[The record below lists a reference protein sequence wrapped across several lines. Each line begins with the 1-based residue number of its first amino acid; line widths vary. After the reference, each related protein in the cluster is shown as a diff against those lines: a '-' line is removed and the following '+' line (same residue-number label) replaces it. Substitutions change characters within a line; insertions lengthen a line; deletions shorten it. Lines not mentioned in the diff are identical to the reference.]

1 MARWDKEGNGE
12 SIPDWFWEAID
23 VEPVTKSVEVDECD
37 VSYRHYEAIG
47 KPGMLLIHGMNA
59 HSRWWD
65 FIAPQLLDRYQVAAM
80 DLTGMG
86 DSDYRYEYSSN
97 TYADEILAVLDDA
110 KFGTD
115 SIVVAHSFGGYMAVR
130 AANKA
135 PDRFKALVMVD
146 SGIRHPD
153 DPVPEQIWMSGARS
167 KIYPDKETAL
177 NRFRVQPPQPCDNEF
192 LLQYIARNSL
202 MPVDGGWT
210 WKFDPTLF
218 DYLEMGAD
226 QNIKFLNLPCRAALM
241 LGENSEDEGALYG
254 DYMLKATSNL
264 LPTIT
269 IPGTYHHLMF
279 DQPLAVAMSM
289 KILLLEWRRLNSLSP

>member
-1 MARWDKEGNGE
+1 MARWDKEGNRE
-12 SIPDWFWEAID
+12 SIPNWFWEAID

-37 VSYRHYEAIG
+37 VSYRHYESIG

-210 WKFDPTLF
+210 WKFDEDLLTSLTDAERKPEEFQALTTTLGVIF
-218 DYLEMGAD
+218 GAESELFSRRTLEYMQELIPEPFPIKEIANAQHHLFLDQPQAFVESLLEMCL
-226 QNIKFLNLPCRAALM
+226 KF
-241 LGENSEDEGALYG
+241 
-254 DYMLKATSNL
+254 
-264 LPTIT
+264 
-269 IPGTYHHLMF
+269 
-279 DQPLAVAMSM
+279 
-289 KILLLEWRRLNSLSP
+289 

>member
-1 MARWDKEGNGE
+1 MARWDKEGNRE

-23 VEPVTKSVEVDECD
+23 VEPVTKTVEVDECD

-97 TYADEILAVLDDA
+97 IYADEILAVLDDA

-177 NRFRVQPPQPCDNEF
+177 NRFRVQPPQSCDNEF

-210 WKFDPTLF
+210 WKFDEDLLTSLTDAERKPEEFQALTTALGVIFGADSELFSRRTLEYMQELIPEPF
-218 DYLEMGAD
+218 PIKEIANAQHHLFLDQPQAFVESLLEMC
-226 QNIKFLNLPCRAALM
+226 QKF
-241 LGENSEDEGALYG
+241 
-254 DYMLKATSNL
+254 
-264 LPTIT
+264 
-269 IPGTYHHLMF
+269 
-279 DQPLAVAMSM
+279 
-289 KILLLEWRRLNSLSP
+289 

>member
-1 MARWDKEGNGE
+1 MARWDKEGKRE
-12 SIPDWFWEAID
+12 SIPNWFWEAID
-23 VEPVTKSVEVDECD
+23 VEPVTKTVEVDECD

-210 WKFDPTLF
+210 WKFDEDLLTSLTDAERKPEEFQALTTTLGVIF
-218 DYLEMGAD
+218 GADSELFSRRTLEYMQELIPEPFLIKEIANAQHHLFLDQPQAFVESLLEMC
-226 QNIKFLNLPCRAALM
+226 QKF
-241 LGENSEDEGALYG
+241 
-254 DYMLKATSNL
+254 
-264 LPTIT
+264 
-269 IPGTYHHLMF
+269 
-279 DQPLAVAMSM
+279 
-289 KILLLEWRRLNSLSP
+289 

>member
-1 MARWDKEGNGE
+1 MARWDKEGNRE

-23 VEPVTKSVEVDECD
+23 VEPVTKTVEGDECD

-210 WKFDPTLF
+210 WKFDEDLLTSLTDAERKPEEFQALTTTLGVIF
-218 DYLEMGAD
+218 GADSELFSRRTLEYMQELIPEPFLIKEIANAQHHLFLDQPQAFVESLLEMC
-226 QNIKFLNLPCRAALM
+226 QKF
-241 LGENSEDEGALYG
+241 
-254 DYMLKATSNL
+254 
-264 LPTIT
+264 
-269 IPGTYHHLMF
+269 
-279 DQPLAVAMSM
+279 
-289 KILLLEWRRLNSLSP
+289 

>member
-1 MARWDKEGNGE
+1 MARWDREGNRE
-12 SIPDWFWEAID
+12 SIPSWFWEAID
-23 VEPVTKSVEVDECD
+23 VEPVTKTVEVDECD

-97 TYADEILAVLDDA
+97 IYADEILAVLDDA

-153 DPVPEQIWMSGARS
+153 DPIPEQIWMSGARS

-210 WKFDPTLF
+210 WKFDEDLLTSLTDAERKPEEFQALTTTLGVIF
-218 DYLEMGAD
+218 GAESELFSRRTLEYMQELIPEPFLIKEIANAQHHLFLDQPQAFVESLLEMC
-226 QNIKFLNLPCRAALM
+226 QKF
-241 LGENSEDEGALYG
+241 
-254 DYMLKATSNL
+254 
-264 LPTIT
+264 
-269 IPGTYHHLMF
+269 
-279 DQPLAVAMSM
+279 
-289 KILLLEWRRLNSLSP
+289 

>member
-1 MARWDKEGNGE
+1 MARWDKEDNRE
-12 SIPDWFWEAID
+12 SIPNWFWEAID
-23 VEPVTKSVEVDECD
+23 VEPVTKTVEVDECD

-210 WKFDPTLF
+210 WKFDEDLLTSLTDAERKPEEFQALTTTLGVIF
-218 DYLEMGAD
+218 GADSELFSRRTLEYMQELIPEPFLIKEIANAQHHLFLDQPQAFVESLLEMC
-226 QNIKFLNLPCRAALM
+226 QKF
-241 LGENSEDEGALYG
+241 
-254 DYMLKATSNL
+254 
-264 LPTIT
+264 
-269 IPGTYHHLMF
+269 
-279 DQPLAVAMSM
+279 
-289 KILLLEWRRLNSLSP
+289 

>member
-1 MARWDKEGNGE
+1 MARWDKEGNTE

-23 VEPVTKSVEVDECD
+23 VEPVTKTVEVDECD

-153 DPVPEQIWMSGARS
+153 DPMPEQIWMSGARS

-210 WKFDPTLF
+210 WKFDEDLLTSLTDAERKPEEFQALTTTLGVIF
-218 DYLEMGAD
+218 GADSELFSRRTLEYMQELIPEPFPIKEISNAQHHLFLDQPQAFVESLLEMC
-226 QNIKFLNLPCRAALM
+226 QKF
-241 LGENSEDEGALYG
+241 
-254 DYMLKATSNL
+254 
-264 LPTIT
+264 
-269 IPGTYHHLMF
+269 
-279 DQPLAVAMSM
+279 
-289 KILLLEWRRLNSLSP
+289 

>member
-1 MARWDKEGNGE
+1 MARWDKEGNRE
-12 SIPDWFWEAID
+12 SIPNWFWEAID
-23 VEPVTKSVEVDECD
+23 VEPVTKTVEVDECD
-37 VSYRHYEAIG
+37 VSYRYYEAIG

-210 WKFDPTLF
+210 WKFDEDLLTSLTDAERKPEEFQALTTTLGVIF
-218 DYLEMGAD
+218 GADSELFSRRTLEYMQELIPEPFLIKEITNAQHHLFLDQPQAFVESLLEMC
-226 QNIKFLNLPCRAALM
+226 QKF
-241 LGENSEDEGALYG
+241 
-254 DYMLKATSNL
+254 
-264 LPTIT
+264 
-269 IPGTYHHLMF
+269 
-279 DQPLAVAMSM
+279 
-289 KILLLEWRRLNSLSP
+289 

>member
-1 MARWDKEGNGE
+1 MCIRDS
-12 SIPDWFWEAID
+12 SIPDWFWEA
-23 VEPVTKSVEVDECD
+23 VETEPETRSIEVDECD
-37 VSYRHYEAIG
+37 VAYRFYPSPG

-210 WKFDPTLF
+210 WKFDEDLLTSLTDAERKPEEFQALTTTLGVIF
-218 DYLEMGAD
+218 GADSELFSRRTLEYMQELIPEPFPIKEIANAQHHLFLDQPQAFVESLLEMC
-226 QNIKFLNLPCRAALM
+226 QKF
-241 LGENSEDEGALYG
+241 
-254 DYMLKATSNL
+254 
-264 LPTIT
+264 
-269 IPGTYHHLMF
+269 
-279 DQPLAVAMSM
+279 
-289 KILLLEWRRLNSLSP
+289 

>member
-1 MARWDKEGNGE
+1 MARWDKESKTE
-12 SIPDWFWEAID
+12 SIPNWFWEAID

-86 DSDYRYEYSSN
+86 DSDYRYEYSSS
-97 TYADEILAVLDDA
+97 TYAEEILAVLDDA

-210 WKFDPTLF
+210 WKFDEDLLTSLTDAERKPEEFQALTTTLGVIF
-218 DYLEMGAD
+218 GADSELFSRRTLEYMQELIPEPFLIKEIANAQHHLFLDQPQAFVESLLEMC
-226 QNIKFLNLPCRAALM
+226 QKF
-241 LGENSEDEGALYG
+241 
-254 DYMLKATSNL
+254 
-264 LPTIT
+264 
-269 IPGTYHHLMF
+269 
-279 DQPLAVAMSM
+279 
-289 KILLLEWRRLNSLSP
+289 

>member
-1 MARWDKEGNGE
+1 MARWDKEGNRE

-23 VEPVTKSVEVDECD
+23 VEPVTKTVEVEECD

-210 WKFDPTLF
+210 WKFDEDLLTSLTDAERKPEEFQALTMTLGVIF
-218 DYLEMGAD
+218 GADSELFSRRTLEYMQELIPEPFLIKEIANAQHHLFLDQPQAFVESLLEMC
-226 QNIKFLNLPCRAALM
+226 QKF
-241 LGENSEDEGALYG
+241 
-254 DYMLKATSNL
+254 
-264 LPTIT
+264 
-269 IPGTYHHLMF
+269 
-279 DQPLAVAMSM
+279 
-289 KILLLEWRRLNSLSP
+289 

>member
-1 MARWDKEGNGE
+1 MARWDKEGNRE

-23 VEPVTKSVEVDECD
+23 VEPVTKTVEVDECD

-153 DPVPEQIWMSGARS
+153 DPLPEQIWMSGARS

-210 WKFDPTLF
+210 WKFDEDLLTSLTDAERKPEEFQALTTTLGVIF
-218 DYLEMGAD
+218 GADSELFSRRTLEYMQELIAEPFLIKEIANAQHHLFLDQPQAFVESLLEMC
-226 QNIKFLNLPCRAALM
+226 QKF
-241 LGENSEDEGALYG
+241 
-254 DYMLKATSNL
+254 
-264 LPTIT
+264 
-269 IPGTYHHLMF
+269 
-279 DQPLAVAMSM
+279 
-289 KILLLEWRRLNSLSP
+289 

>member
-1 MARWDKEGNGE
+1 MARWDKESKRE
-12 SIPDWFWEAID
+12 SIPNWFWEAID

-37 VSYRHYEAIG
+37 VSYRHYEAID

-153 DPVPEQIWMSGARS
+153 DPIPEQIWMSGARS

-210 WKFDPTLF
+210 WKFDEDLLTSLTDAERKPEEFQALTTTLGVIF
-218 DYLEMGAD
+218 GADSELFSRRTLEYMQELIPEPFLIKEIANAQHHLFLDQPQAFVESLLEMC
-226 QNIKFLNLPCRAALM
+226 QKF
-241 LGENSEDEGALYG
+241 
-254 DYMLKATSNL
+254 
-264 LPTIT
+264 
-269 IPGTYHHLMF
+269 
-279 DQPLAVAMSM
+279 
-289 KILLLEWRRLNSLSP
+289 

>member
-1 MARWDKEGNGE
+1 MARWDKEGNRE
-12 SIPDWFWEAID
+12 SIPNWFWEAID
-23 VEPVTKSVEVDECD
+23 VEPVTKTVEVDECD

-97 TYADEILAVLDDA
+97 IYADEILAVLDDA

-210 WKFDPTLF
+210 WKFDEDLLTSLTDAERKPEEFQALTTTLGVIF
-218 DYLEMGAD
+218 GADSELFSRRTLEYMQELIPEPFLIKEIANAQHHLFLDQPQAFVESLLEMC
-226 QNIKFLNLPCRAALM
+226 QKF
-241 LGENSEDEGALYG
+241 
-254 DYMLKATSNL
+254 
-264 LPTIT
+264 
-269 IPGTYHHLMF
+269 
-279 DQPLAVAMSM
+279 
-289 KILLLEWRRLNSLSP
+289 

>member
-1 MARWDKEGNGE
+1 MARWDKEGNRG
-12 SIPDWFWEAID
+12 SIPDWFWEAVD
-23 VEPVTKSVEVDECD
+23 VEPVTKTVEVDECD

-97 TYADEILAVLDDA
+97 IYADEILAVLDDA

-210 WKFDPTLF
+210 WKFDEDLLTSLTDAERKPEEFQALTTTLGVIF
-218 DYLEMGAD
+218 GADSELFSRRTLEYMQELIPEPFLIKEIANAQHHLFLDQPQAFVESLLEMC
-226 QNIKFLNLPCRAALM
+226 QKF
-241 LGENSEDEGALYG
+241 
-254 DYMLKATSNL
+254 
-264 LPTIT
+264 
-269 IPGTYHHLMF
+269 
-279 DQPLAVAMSM
+279 
-289 KILLLEWRRLNSLSP
+289 

>member
-1 MARWDKEGNGE
+1 MARWDKEDNRE
-12 SIPDWFWEAID
+12 SIPNWFWEAID
-23 VEPVTKSVEVDECD
+23 VEPVTKTVAVDECD

-153 DPVPEQIWMSGARS
+153 DPLPEQIWMSGARS

-210 WKFDPTLF
+210 WKFDEDLLTSLTDAERKPEEFQALTMTLGVIF
-218 DYLEMGAD
+218 GADSELFSRRTLEYMQELIAEPFLIKEIANAQHHLFLDQPQAFVESLLEMC
-226 QNIKFLNLPCRAALM
+226 QKF
-241 LGENSEDEGALYG
+241 
-254 DYMLKATSNL
+254 
-264 LPTIT
+264 
-269 IPGTYHHLMF
+269 
-279 DQPLAVAMSM
+279 
-289 KILLLEWRRLNSLSP
+289 

>member
-1 MARWDKEGNGE
+1 MARWDKEGNRE
-12 SIPDWFWEAID
+12 SIPDWFWEAIY
-23 VEPVTKSVEVDECD
+23 VEPVTKTVEVDECD

-177 NRFRVQPPQPCDNEF
+177 NRFRVQPPQPCDNDF

-210 WKFDPTLF
+210 WKFDEDLLTSLTDAERKPEEFQALTTTLGVIF
-218 DYLEMGAD
+218 GAD
-226 QNIKFLNLPCRAALM
+226 SELFSRRTLEYMQELIPEPFLIKEIANAQ
-241 LGENSEDEGALYG
+241 
-254 DYMLKATSNL
+254 
-264 LPTIT
+264 
-269 IPGTYHHLMF
+269 HHLF
-279 DQPLAVAMSM
+279 LDQPQAFVES
-289 KILLLEWRRLNSLSP
+289 LLDMCQKF

>member
-1 MARWDKEGNGE
+1 MARWDKEGNRE

-23 VEPVTKSVEVDECD
+23 VEPVTKTVEVEECD

-177 NRFRVQPPQPCDNEF
+177 NRFRVQPPQPCDNDF

-210 WKFDPTLF
+210 WKFDEDLLTSLTDAERKPEEFQALTMTLGVIF
-218 DYLEMGAD
+218 GADSELFSRRTLEYMQELIPEPFLIKEIANAQHHLFLDQPQAFVESLLEMC
-226 QNIKFLNLPCRAALM
+226 QKF
-241 LGENSEDEGALYG
+241 
-254 DYMLKATSNL
+254 
-264 LPTIT
+264 
-269 IPGTYHHLMF
+269 
-279 DQPLAVAMSM
+279 
-289 KILLLEWRRLNSLSP
+289 

>member
-1 MARWDKEGNGE
+1 MARWDREGNRE
-12 SIPDWFWEAID
+12 SIPSWFWEAID
-23 VEPVTKSVEVDECD
+23 VEPVTKTVEVDECD

-65 FIAPQLLDRYQVAAM
+65 FIAPQLLDRYQIAAM

-97 TYADEILAVLDDA
+97 IYADEILAVLDDA

-210 WKFDPTLF
+210 WKFDEDLLTSLTDAERKPEEFQALTTTLGVIF
-218 DYLEMGAD
+218 GADSELFSRRTLEYMQELIPEPFLIKEIANAQHHLFLDQPQAFVESLLEMC
-226 QNIKFLNLPCRAALM
+226 QKF
-241 LGENSEDEGALYG
+241 
-254 DYMLKATSNL
+254 
-264 LPTIT
+264 
-269 IPGTYHHLMF
+269 
-279 DQPLAVAMSM
+279 
-289 KILLLEWRRLNSLSP
+289 

>member
-1 MARWDKEGNGE
+1 MARWDKEGNRE
-12 SIPDWFWEAID
+12 SVPNWFWEAID
-23 VEPVTKSVEVDECD
+23 VEPVTKTVEVDECD

-210 WKFDPTLF
+210 WKFDEDLLTSLTDAERKPEEFQALTTTLGVIF
-218 DYLEMGAD
+218 GADSELFSRRTLEYMQELIAEPFLIKEIANAQHHLFLDQPQAFVESLLEMC
-226 QNIKFLNLPCRAALM
+226 QKF
-241 LGENSEDEGALYG
+241 
-254 DYMLKATSNL
+254 
-264 LPTIT
+264 
-269 IPGTYHHLMF
+269 
-279 DQPLAVAMSM
+279 
-289 KILLLEWRRLNSLSP
+289 

>member
-1 MARWDKEGNGE
+1 MARWDKEGNRE
-12 SIPDWFWEAID
+12 SIPNWFWEAID
-23 VEPVTKSVEVDECD
+23 VEPVTKTVEVDECD

-110 KFGTD
+110 KLGTD

-210 WKFDPTLF
+210 WKFDEDLLTSLTDAERKPEEFQALTTTLGVIF
-218 DYLEMGAD
+218 GAD
-226 QNIKFLNLPCRAALM
+226 SELFSRRTLEYMQELIPEPFLIKEIANAQHQLFL
-241 LGENSEDEGALYG
+241 
-254 DYMLKATSNL
+254 
-264 LPTIT
+264 
-269 IPGTYHHLMF
+269 
-279 DQPLAVAMSM
+279 DQPQAFVES
-289 KILLLEWRRLNSLSP
+289 LLERCQQF

>member
-1 MARWDKEGNGE
+1 MARWDKEGNRE

-23 VEPVTKSVEVDECD
+23 VEPVTKTVEVDECD

-210 WKFDPTLF
+210 WKFDEDLLTSLTDAERKPEEFQALTTTLGVIF
-218 DYLEMGAD
+218 GADSELFSRRTLEYMQELIPEPFPIKEISDAQHHLFLDQPQAFVESLLEMC
-226 QNIKFLNLPCRAALM
+226 QKF
-241 LGENSEDEGALYG
+241 
-254 DYMLKATSNL
+254 
-264 LPTIT
+264 
-269 IPGTYHHLMF
+269 
-279 DQPLAVAMSM
+279 
-289 KILLLEWRRLNSLSP
+289 

>member
-23 VEPVTKSVEVDECD
+23 VEPVTKTVEVDECD

-86 DSDYRYEYSSN
+86 DSDYRYEYSSD

-177 NRFRVQPPQPCDNEF
+177 NRFRVQPPQSCDNEF

-210 WKFDPTLF
+210 WKFDEDLLTSLTDAERKPEEFQALTTTLGVIF
-218 DYLEMGAD
+218 GADSELFSRRTLEYMQELIPEPFLIKEIANAQHHLFLDQPQAFVESLLEMC
-226 QNIKFLNLPCRAALM
+226 QKF
-241 LGENSEDEGALYG
+241 
-254 DYMLKATSNL
+254 
-264 LPTIT
+264 
-269 IPGTYHHLMF
+269 
-279 DQPLAVAMSM
+279 
-289 KILLLEWRRLNSLSP
+289 

>member
-1 MARWDKEGNGE
+1 MARWDKEGNRE

-23 VEPVTKSVEVDECD
+23 VEPVTKTVEVDECD

-210 WKFDPTLF
+210 WKFDEDLLTSLTDAERKPEEFQALTMTLGVIF
-218 DYLEMGAD
+218 GADSELFSRRTLEYMQELIPEPFLIKEIANAQHHLFLDQPQAFVESLLEMC
-226 QNIKFLNLPCRAALM
+226 QKF
-241 LGENSEDEGALYG
+241 
-254 DYMLKATSNL
+254 
-264 LPTIT
+264 
-269 IPGTYHHLMF
+269 
-279 DQPLAVAMSM
+279 
-289 KILLLEWRRLNSLSP
+289 

>member
-1 MARWDKEGNGE
+1 MARWDKEVNGE
-12 SIPDWFWEAID
+12 SIPNWFWEAID
-23 VEPVTKSVEVDECD
+23 VEPVTKTVEVDECD

-210 WKFDPTLF
+210 WKFDEDLLTSLTDAERKPEEFQALTTTLGVIF
-218 DYLEMGAD
+218 GADSELFSRRTLEYMQELIAEPFLIKEIANAQHHLFLDQPQAFVESLLEMC
-226 QNIKFLNLPCRAALM
+226 QKF
-241 LGENSEDEGALYG
+241 
-254 DYMLKATSNL
+254 
-264 LPTIT
+264 
-269 IPGTYHHLMF
+269 
-279 DQPLAVAMSM
+279 
-289 KILLLEWRRLNSLSP
+289 

>member
-1 MARWDKEGNGE
+1 MARWDKEGNRE
-12 SIPDWFWEAID
+12 SIPNWFWEAID
-23 VEPVTKSVEVDECD
+23 VEPVTKAVEVDECD

-65 FIAPQLLDRYQVAAM
+65 FIAPQLLDSFQVAAM

-110 KFGTD
+110 KFGID

-210 WKFDPTLF
+210 WKFDEDLLTSLTDAERKPEEFQALTTTLGVIF
-218 DYLEMGAD
+218 GADSELFSRRTLEYMQELIPEPFLIKEIANAQHHLFLDQPQAFVESLLEMC
-226 QNIKFLNLPCRAALM
+226 QKF
-241 LGENSEDEGALYG
+241 
-254 DYMLKATSNL
+254 
-264 LPTIT
+264 
-269 IPGTYHHLMF
+269 
-279 DQPLAVAMSM
+279 
-289 KILLLEWRRLNSLSP
+289 

>member
-1 MARWDKEGNGE
+1 MARWDKEGNRE
-12 SIPDWFWEAID
+12 SIPNWFWEAID
-23 VEPVTKSVEVDECD
+23 VEPVTKTVEVEECD

-153 DPVPEQIWMSGARS
+153 DPLPEQIWMSGARS

-210 WKFDPTLF
+210 WKFDEDLLTSLTDAERKPEEFQALTTTLGVIF
-218 DYLEMGAD
+218 GADSELFSRRTLEYMQELIAEPFLIKEIANAQHHLFLDQPQAFVESLLEMC
-226 QNIKFLNLPCRAALM
+226 QKF
-241 LGENSEDEGALYG
+241 
-254 DYMLKATSNL
+254 
-264 LPTIT
+264 
-269 IPGTYHHLMF
+269 
-279 DQPLAVAMSM
+279 
-289 KILLLEWRRLNSLSP
+289 

>member
-1 MARWDKEGNGE
+1 MARWDKEGNRE
-12 SIPDWFWEAID
+12 SIPNWFWEAID
-23 VEPVTKSVEVDECD
+23 VEPVTKTVEVDECD

-210 WKFDPTLF
+210 WKFDEDLLTSLTDAERKPEEFQALTTTLGVIF
-218 DYLEMGAD
+218 GADSELFSRRTLEYMRELVPEPFLIKEIANAQHHLFLDQPQAFVESLLEMC
-226 QNIKFLNLPCRAALM
+226 QKF
-241 LGENSEDEGALYG
+241 
-254 DYMLKATSNL
+254 
-264 LPTIT
+264 
-269 IPGTYHHLMF
+269 
-279 DQPLAVAMSM
+279 
-289 KILLLEWRRLNSLSP
+289 

>member
-12 SIPDWFWEAID
+12 SIPNWFWEAID
-23 VEPVTKSVEVDECD
+23 VEPVTKTVEVDECD

-210 WKFDPTLF
+210 WKFDEDLLTSLTDAERKPEEFQALTTTLGVIF
-218 DYLEMGAD
+218 GADSELFSRRTLEYMQELIPEPFLIKEIANAQHHLFLDQPQAFVESLLEMC
-226 QNIKFLNLPCRAALM
+226 QKF
-241 LGENSEDEGALYG
+241 
-254 DYMLKATSNL
+254 
-264 LPTIT
+264 
-269 IPGTYHHLMF
+269 
-279 DQPLAVAMSM
+279 
-289 KILLLEWRRLNSLSP
+289 

>member
-1 MARWDKEGNGE
+1 MARWDKEGNRE
-12 SIPDWFWEAID
+12 SIPNWFWEAID
-23 VEPVTKSVEVDECD
+23 VEPVAKTVEVDECD

-97 TYADEILAVLDDA
+97 TYAEEILAVLDDA
-110 KFGTD
+110 KFGID

-130 AANKA
+130 AAKKA
-135 PDRFKALVMVD
+135 PERFKALVMVD

-210 WKFDPTLF
+210 WKFDEDLLTSLTDAERKPEEFQALTTTIGVIFGADSELFSRRTLEYMQELIPEPF
-218 DYLEMGAD
+218 PIKEIANAQHHLFLDQPQAFVESLLEMC
-226 QNIKFLNLPCRAALM
+226 QKF
-241 LGENSEDEGALYG
+241 
-254 DYMLKATSNL
+254 
-264 LPTIT
+264 
-269 IPGTYHHLMF
+269 
-279 DQPLAVAMSM
+279 
-289 KILLLEWRRLNSLSP
+289 

>member
-1 MARWDKEGNGE
+1 MARWDKEGNRE
-12 SIPDWFWEAID
+12 SIPNWFWEAID
-23 VEPVTKSVEVDECD
+23 VEPVTKAVEVDECD

-210 WKFDPTLF
+210 WKFDEDLLTSLTDAERKPEEFQALTTTLGVIF
-218 DYLEMGAD
+218 GADSELFSRRTLEYMQELIPEPFLIKEIANAQHHLFLDQPQAFVESLLEMCL
-226 QNIKFLNLPCRAALM
+226 KF
-241 LGENSEDEGALYG
+241 
-254 DYMLKATSNL
+254 
-264 LPTIT
+264 
-269 IPGTYHHLMF
+269 
-279 DQPLAVAMSM
+279 
-289 KILLLEWRRLNSLSP
+289 

>member
-1 MARWDKEGNGE
+1 MARWDKEVNRE
-12 SIPDWFWEAID
+12 SIPNWFWEAID
-23 VEPVTKSVEVDECD
+23 VEPVTKTVEVDECD

-97 TYADEILAVLDDA
+97 IYADEILAVLDDA

-177 NRFRVQPPQPCDNEF
+177 NRFRVQPPQPCENEF

-210 WKFDPTLF
+210 WKFDEDLLTSLTDAERKPEEFQALTTTLGVIF
-218 DYLEMGAD
+218 GADSELFSRRTLEYMQELIPEPFPIKEIANAQHHLFLDQPQAFVESLLEMC
-226 QNIKFLNLPCRAALM
+226 QKF
-241 LGENSEDEGALYG
+241 
-254 DYMLKATSNL
+254 
-264 LPTIT
+264 
-269 IPGTYHHLMF
+269 
-279 DQPLAVAMSM
+279 
-289 KILLLEWRRLNSLSP
+289 

>member
-1 MARWDKEGNGE
+1 MARWDKEGNTE

-23 VEPVTKSVEVDECD
+23 VEPVTKTVEVDECD

-210 WKFDPTLF
+210 WKFDEDLLTSLTDAERKPEEFQALTTTLGVIF
-218 DYLEMGAD
+218 GADSELFSRRTLEYMQELIPEPFLIKEIANAQHHLFLDQPQAFVESLLEMC
-226 QNIKFLNLPCRAALM
+226 QKF
-241 LGENSEDEGALYG
+241 
-254 DYMLKATSNL
+254 
-264 LPTIT
+264 
-269 IPGTYHHLMF
+269 
-279 DQPLAVAMSM
+279 
-289 KILLLEWRRLNSLSP
+289 